1 MDNILQPGN
10 MVDFNFSNISLKN
23 PKPIQ
28 GGSFLSSIKN
38 NNKPLIIQTP
48 KIKTKKG
55 ITQTNKHIYS
65 DLVLENEDSEFI
77 DWVEGLQDIV
87 RNLILSKSESWFN
100 DPVTLDEIEYNWN
113 NSLRTYKQSKQLLRT
128 FIHKNKGISS
138 NVLKIYDSDYKSKHI
153 NDITGDTSIVCI
165 LEVIGL
171 KFSSTNFQMD
181 FCLRQAMILEDKPIF
196 NKPLIKFDSNKVYE
210 KKNGEKNV
218 SFEKTHEEITLEKT
232 DKTIDNLVNN
242 KQETQE
248 TDNSNNS
255 IPKLEMKIENL
266 IDIGNEDNKLED
278 INKLQGEEDDKVDK
292 DDKDDKDD
300 KQNLQLEIKEIDNVN
315 NKVNNELEEEQE
327 IKLDNLEKNDVFEKN
342 EEDKD
347 KLQEVNLTLNEKDSI
362 TLKKPNE
369 IYLDIYRQAR
379 EKAKKAKQQAI
390 KAYLEAKRIKELY
403 MLEIVDS
410 SEEDVNSD
418 SQEESEEDELFSEN

>member
-10 MVDFNFSNISLKN
+10 MVDFDFSNISLKN

-65 DLVLENEDSEFI
+65 DLVFENEDSEFT
-77 DWVEGLQDIV
+77 DWVEGLQDIA
-87 RNLILSKSESWFN
+87 RNIILSKSDSWFN

-153 NDITGDTSIVCI
+153 NDITGDTSIICI

-171 KFSSTNFQMD
+171 KFSSTNFQLD
-181 FCLRQAMILEDKPIF
+181 FCLRQVMILEDKPIF
-196 NKPLIKFDSNKVYE
+196 NEPLIKFDSKKIPK

-218 SFEKTHEEITLEKT
+218 SFEETPDEITLEKPE
-232 DKTIDNLVNN
+232 KTIDNLESD
-242 KQETQE
+242 KQEIQE
-248 TDNSNNS
+248 FDNSSNIIDS
-255 IPKLEMKIENL
+255 SAKIENINDEDDL
-266 IDIGNEDNKLED
+266 IDTSHIDSNNIL
-278 INKLQGEEDDKVDK
+278 
-292 DDKDDKDD
+292 
-300 KQNLQLEIKEIDNVN
+300 LEIKDIQQLNY
-315 NKVNNELEEEQE
+315 KVNDKLQEKEEEKK
-327 IKLDNLEKNDVFEKN
+327 IDNLEKNDVFEKT
-342 EEDKD
+342 EEEKD
-347 KLQEVNLTLNEKDSI
+347 ILQEVNLTLNEKDSI

-379 EKAKKAKQQAI
+379 EKAKKAKQQAL

-410 SEEDVNSD
+410 SEEDVDSD
-418 SQEESEEDELFSEN
+418 SEEEFEEDELFSEN

>member
-10 MVDFNFSNISLKN
+10 MVDFDFSNISLKN

-65 DLVLENEDSEFI
+65 DLVFENEDSEFT
-77 DWVEGLQDIV
+77 DWVEGLQDIA

-138 NVLKIYDSDYKSKHI
+138 NILKIYDSDYKSKHI
-153 NDITGDTSIVCI
+153 NDITGDTSIICI

-171 KFSSTNFQMD
+171 KFSSTNFQLD
-181 FCLRQAMILEDKPIF
+181 FCLRQAMILEDKPMF
-196 NKPLIKFDSNKVYE
+196 NEPLIKFDSKNVHE

-218 SFEKTHEEITLEKT
+218 SFEENPDEITLEKL
-232 DKTIDNLVNN
+232 DKPMDNLEND

-248 TDNSNNS
+248 IDNSNNS
-255 IPKLEMKIENL
+255 ILQSSLKIENL
-266 IDIGNEDNKLED
+266 EQVETTENKVDATNIIQQDEVD
-278 INKLQGEEDDKVDK
+278 TINKDEP
-292 DDKDDKDD
+292 
-300 KQNLQLEIKEIDNVN
+300 LEIKEIHKFN
-315 NKVNNELEEEQE
+315 NQVNNELKKEVVEVGEVEE
-327 IKLDNLEKNDVFEKN
+327 INLDNLEKNDVFEKT
-342 EEDKD
+342 EEEKD
-347 KLQEVNLTLNEKDSI
+347 ILQEVNLTLNEKESI

-410 SEEDVNSD
+410 SEEDVD
-418 SQEESEEDELFSEN
+418 SESEEESEEDELFSEN

>member
-10 MVDFNFSNISLKN
+10 MVDFDFSNISLKN

-65 DLVLENEDSEFI
+65 DLVFENEDSEFT
-77 DWVEGLQDIV
+77 DWVEGLQDVV

-113 NSLRTYKQSKQLLRT
+113 NSLRTYKQTKQLLRT

-153 NDITGDTSIVCI
+153 NDITGDTSIICI

-171 KFSSTNFQMD
+171 KFSSTNFQLD

-196 NKPLIKFDSNKVYE
+196 NEPLIKFDSKKIHE

-218 SFEKTHEEITLEKT
+218 SFEETPDEITLEKPE
-232 DKTIDNLVNN
+232 KTIDNLEND

-248 TDNSNNS
+248 IDKSNNS
-255 IPKLEMKIENL
+255 IMLESTLKIENL
-266 IDIGNEDNKLED
+266 EEVEKAENKVEDTTKIQEDEVDEVHDI
-278 INKLQGEEDDKVDK
+278 DK
-292 DDKDDKDD
+292 DKP
-300 KQNLQLEIKEIDNVN
+300 LEIKEIQQFNNQVN
-315 NKVNNELEEEQE
+315 AEVNDGLKEEE
-327 IKLDNLEKNDVFEKN
+327 INLDNLEKNDVFEKT

-369 IYLDIYRQAR
+369 LYLDIYRQAR

-410 SEEDVNSD
+410 SEEDVDSD
-418 SQEESEEDELFSEN
+418 SEEESEEDELFSEN